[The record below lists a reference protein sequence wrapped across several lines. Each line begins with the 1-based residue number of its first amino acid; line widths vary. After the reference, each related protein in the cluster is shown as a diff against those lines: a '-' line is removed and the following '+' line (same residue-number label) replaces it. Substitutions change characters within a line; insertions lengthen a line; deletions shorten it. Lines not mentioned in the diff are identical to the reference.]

1 MKAINKAQLSS
12 QLLKP
17 VALDEQKQH
26 LRTKKKDL

>member
-1 MKAINKAQLSS
+1 MKAINKPQLSS